1 MKTIVIVF
9 QWKYNVPAVK
19 EKQKELPIEYH
30 CVILGQTD
38 ETPEITYIREIL
50 IYARNFDHMIE
61 QADKIYCEYFHTDNN
76 NLTHIIHSI

>member
-1 MKTIVIVF
+1 MKTIVII
-9 QWKYNVPAVK
+9 YTYTVPIY
-19 EKQKELPIEYH
+19 QSTIPFR

-50 IYARNFDHMIE
+50 IYARNFDHMVE